1 MSLLDIRVDCR
12 VVQTNYDT
20 QEHSL
25 KAILA
30 TDFVI
35 QLGSAAA
42 EGMQLRLSAE
52 GGQGAV

>member
-1 MSLLDIRVDCR
+1 MQVDCR

-35 QLGSAAA
+35 QLGSAVA